1 MELYS
6 VVCGGLNE
14 KEIQKRGI
22 YVCMWLIYFDIQQ
35 KLTQNRKAAILQ
47 FGCFDFFFNVFG
59 YQVFN

>member
-35 KLTQNRKAAILQ
+35 KLTQNHKAAILQ
-47 FGCFDFFFNVFG
+47 FGCFDFFF
-59 YQVFN
+59 